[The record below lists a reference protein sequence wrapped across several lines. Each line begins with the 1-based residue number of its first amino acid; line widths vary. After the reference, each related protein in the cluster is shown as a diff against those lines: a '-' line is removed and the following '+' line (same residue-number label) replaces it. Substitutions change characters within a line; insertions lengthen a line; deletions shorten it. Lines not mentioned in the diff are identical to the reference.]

1 MARPT
6 DAPRLRALVPQ
17 DVAEEVV
24 RLVTDHA
31 TQLLIHLD
39 PSATWS
45 LPGPASLR
53 WTTQLL
59 VSYAQR
65 GLAATDWQRGVAAV
79 DWPHHGAAADALLD
93 VCSALYSCA
102 GRPGDFDLGAID
114 DEVDPSEPI
123 GVVLL
128 AASARIRIDKR
139 ERVPVRELAALAGVD
154 PDHVRLLA
162 RRGELELVGGEAKAK
177 EARRWLSGRGVEG
190 L

>member
-6 DAPRLRALVPQ
+6 SAPRLRTLVPQ
-17 DVAEEVV
+17 DVAAEVV
-24 RLVTDHA
+24 QLVTDHA
-31 TQLLIHLD
+31 TTLLLAVD

-45 LPGPASLR
+45 LPSATALR

-59 VSYAQR
+59 VGYAQR
-65 GLAATDWQRGVAAV
+65 GLPAT

-102 GRPGDFDLGAID
+102 GRPGDFDLGSID

-123 GVVLL
+123 GIVLL
-128 AASARIRIDKR
+128 ASSARIRIDKR
-139 ERVPVRELAALAGVD
+139 ERVPVRELAAVAGVD

-162 RRGELELVGGEAKAK
+162 RKGELEVVEGEARAK
-177 EARRWLSGRGVEG
+177 EARQWLSGRGVEG